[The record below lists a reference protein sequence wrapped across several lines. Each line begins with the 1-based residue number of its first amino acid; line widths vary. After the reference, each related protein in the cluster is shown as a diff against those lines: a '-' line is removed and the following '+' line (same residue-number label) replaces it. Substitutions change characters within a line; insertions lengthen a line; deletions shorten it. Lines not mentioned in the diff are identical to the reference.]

1 MENTVVSILILFLGY
16 VALLL
21 PVVIKTVPQNRN
33 TQRVM
38 LGRMNK
44 YNCLAKDSQ

>member
-1 MENTVVSILILFLGY
+1 MKNTAVNILILFLGF

-33 TQRVM
+33 TQHV
-38 LGRMNK
+38 L
-44 YNCLAKDSQ
+44 